1 MKWICKVCGFIYEGE
16 QPPEICPVC
25 KAGREAFELMESGL
39 NLKDG
44 HLLGA
49 ARQVDA
55 RVVTSLK
62 ERLNNDCREVAQYM
76 AMARA
81 ADREGYPEAA
91 GLFERLAME
100 EARHAGQLAELL
112 GDGLSDSTKTNLSL
126 RIEAEAG
133 ECTDKKNLA
142 ELARE
147 LKYDAAH
154 DALHEMAKDEARHAQ
169 ALNGLMERLF
179 QKK

>member
-39 NLKDG
+39 NLKDS
-44 HLLGA
+44 HILGT
-49 ARQVDA
+49 ARQVDT
-55 RVVTSLK
+55 RVVSSLK
-62 ERLNNDCREVAQYM
+62 ERLNNDCREVAQYL

-91 GLFERLAME
+91 SLFERLAME

-112 GDGLSDSTKTNLSL
+112 GEGLSESTKTNLRL
-126 RIEAEAG
+126 RIEAETG
-133 ECTDKKNLA
+133 ECAVKKSLA
-142 ELARE
+142 DLARE

-179 QKK
+179 PKK